1 MTFRKFFIYLII
13 IIFNFNFVYSFEN
26 KILLKVN
33 NELITTIDIYNETN
47 YLIALNQ
54 DLKNLEKNKI
64 FEIAKNS
71 LIKEKIKIKEIL
83 KYTNKLTLEE
93 KYLNRYI
100 ETIYQ
105 NQNLINIDQFINYL
119 NNQDV
124 DIEFLKKKISIEI
137 IWNELIISKFS
148 NKIQINDKKIK
159 DDLIKNFSKKSKEYF
174 LSEIFFNIPLNA
186 SIETKTKLIE
196 TDIIEKGFK
205 NAVLIHSVSNSST
218 KNSGEI
224 GWFDENSLNKNIRDS
239 LNNLNIDDHTKPIT
253 VPGGFLILKINDIR
267 FVESKNFD
275 LDKELNEIISLRRN
289 EQLNNYSNIYFN
301 KIKKESIINEE
312 L

>member
-119 NNQDV
+119 NNQDE
-124 DIEFLKKKISIEI
+124 IIKFLKKKISIEI